1 MEEWIK
7 KHYGQLV
14 GYKITDIARDDNPDG
29 GDPFVGLVL
38 AHKNGHKEKIAWILM
53 DPEGNG
59 AGHLDIQEG

>member
-14 GYKITDIARDDNPDG
+14 GYKIKAIARDDNPDA
-29 GDPFVGLVL
+29 DEPWIGLVL
-38 AHKNGHKEKIAWILM
+38 EKRKKEKVAWILM

-59 AGHLDIQEG
+59 TGHLDIQEG

>member
-14 GYKITDIARDDNPDG
+14 GYKITAIAIDGKDNADEPWI
-29 GDPFVGLVL
+29 GLVL
-38 AHKNGHKEKIAWILM
+38 EKRKKEKIAWILM

-59 AGHLDIQEG
+59 TGHLDIKEV

>member
-14 GYKITDIARDDNPDG
+14 GYKITAIAIDGKDNADEPWI
-29 GDPFVGLVL
+29 GLVL
-38 AHKNGHKEKIAWILM
+38 EKRKKEKVAWILM

-59 AGHLDIQEG
+59 TGHLDIKEV

>member
-14 GYKITDIARDDNPDG
+14 GYKITAIAIDGKDNADEPWI
-29 GDPFVGLVL
+29 GLVL
-38 AHKNGHKEKIAWILM
+38 EKRKKEKVAWILM

-59 AGHLDIQEG
+59 TGHLDIQEG